1 MRYWGRVIAAFAVAG
16 CSGSAPN
23 ADRITGQTQDTPIL
37 ASSIAS
43 EQAPPIVFNTQL
55 RSELEVPTCV
65 SATKGHAQI
74 KILQDGTIE
83 SMVIL
88 NNRGDE
94 SIRFGHIH
102 HINTGATTG
111 PVIWWLTD
119 PVGLDLNLIERH
131 IDIRQNAIFVTNQAH
146 FATHEAALAELLANP
161 QDFYVNFHSDLCTGG
176 VARGF
181 LP

>member
-1 MRYWGRVIAAFAVAG
+1 MRYWGRVIAAVAVAG

-23 ADRITGQTQDTPIL
+23 SDRITGQTQNPPIL
-37 ASSIAS
+37 ASSIAT
-43 EQAPPIVFNTQL
+43 EQAPLIVFNTQL

-74 KILQDGTIE
+74 KVLQDGTIE
-83 SMVIL
+83 SVVIL
-88 NNRGDE
+88 NNKGGE

-102 HINTGATTG
+102 HISAPATTG
-111 PVIWWLTD
+111 PVIWWLSD
-119 PVGLDLNLIERH
+119 PVGTDLNLIERH
-131 IDIRQNAIFVTNQAH
+131 IDIRQNAIFVTQAH

>member
-1 MRYWGRVIAAFAVAG
+1 MRHWSKVVAALAVAG
-16 CSGSAPN
+16 CSGSSPN
-23 ADRITGQTQDTPIL
+23 ADRITGQHQSTPIL

-43 EQAPPIVFNTQL
+43 EQAPPIVFHTQM

-65 SATKGHAQI
+65 SETQGHAQI

-83 SMVIL
+83 SVVIL
-88 NNRGDE
+88 NNKGDE
-94 SIRFGHIH
+94 SVRFGHIH
-102 HINTGATTG
+102 HVNPGATTG
-111 PVIWWLTD
+111 PVIWWLST
-119 PVGLDLNLIERH
+119 PVGTDLNLTQRH
-131 IDIRQNAIFVTNQAH
+131 IDIRQTGIFVAQAH
-146 FATHEAALAELLANP
+146 FASHAAGIAELLANP